1 MLYNHQKQTFWND
14 GRSKCRPW
22 KFFQRP
28 SGYNMCHKLVQIDQ
42 NYQSHQMCVYFFR
55 GSLEQSWSC
64 ILHCHCSSP
73 LHVWFVQKLV
83 RLIVLISPVKIL
95 NNMIHPKSLKKF
107 FSWLFDGLS
116 SKNSHF
122 WYFQGLYKQFFTI
135 IFTKGN
141 WKQLRRS
148 SMTFIFWYS
157 IYIFLWRSVK
167 IRFIFTDLQR
177 KI

>member
-95 NNMIHPKSLKKF
+95 NNMIHSKF
-107 FSWLFDGLS
+107 FKRFLGD
-116 SKNSHF
+116 
-122 WYFQGLYKQFFTI
+122 FTMACCPKI
-135 IFTKGN
+135 
-141 WKQLRRS
+141 
-148 SMTFIFWYS
+148 FIFA
-157 IYIFLWRSVK
+157 IFKAFISK
-167 IRFIFTDLQR
+167 IAYKNFR
-177 KI
+177 KYQKWEFSYDKPS